1 MNRIEELEDR
11 LDKVEKM
18 LRGVVV
24 QDPLIRGPGIPG
36 IPYPKDSVPQGPGI
50 PEAQYPWKYN
60 VPRLGRTLPQ
70 DSFEELKTQLDIEPE
85 QIELSPQD
93 PIK

>member
-1 MNRIEELEDR
+1 MNKIEELEDR

-24 QDPLIRGPGIPG
+24 QDPLIRGIPR
-36 IPYPKDSVPQGPGI
+36 IPYPKDSVLQGPGI
-50 PEAQYPWKYN
+50 PRAQYPWKYN
-60 VPRLGRTLPQ
+60 GPRLGRTLPQ
-70 DSFEELKTQLDIEPE
+70 DSFEELKTQLVIEPE

>member
-1 MNRIEELEDR
+1 MSTQQYTVMNGASMNKIEELEDR

-24 QDPLIRGPGIPG
+24 QDPLIRG

-50 PEAQYPWKYN
+50 PRTPYPK
-60 VPRLGRTLPQ
+60 
-70 DSFEELKTQLDIEPE
+70 
-85 QIELSPQD
+85 D